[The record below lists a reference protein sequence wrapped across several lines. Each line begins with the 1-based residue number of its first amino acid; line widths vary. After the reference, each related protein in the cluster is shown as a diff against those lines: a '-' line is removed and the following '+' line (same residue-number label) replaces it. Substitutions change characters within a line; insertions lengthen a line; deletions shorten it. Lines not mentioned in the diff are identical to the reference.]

1 MPSSE
6 VVHDS
11 LAPTADAHTID
22 AAAPTT
28 EPGNPPPPAV
38 SDELSWRPQGG
49 QPRYA
54 LTVETDPA
62 GGGKVRLC
70 FSTSRAAM
78 HDVAQA
84 RAEADGRARSRVLD
98 LLQGAPEYQ
107 RLIALRPQYRAA
119 CEEARKAEI
128 QLRQARDR
136 HAALARMVP
145 PPPNLASR
153 LANGQ
158 VLVEQAEAEAKARE
172 AELSAITPVY
182 RQAEAA
188 VRETMPQLCQ

>member
-38 SDELSWRPQGG
+38 SDELGWRPQGG

-62 GGGKVRLC
+62 GGAKLRLA
-70 FSTSRAAM
+70 FASSRPAL
-78 HDVAQA
+78 HDVARA
-84 RAEADGRARSRVLD
+84 KAEAEGKSRSRVLD
-98 LLQGAPEYQ
+98 LLSQSDAFA
-107 RLIALRPQYRAA
+107 RLGELRPQYRAA
-119 CEEARKAEI
+119 QDAADKADG
-128 QLRQARDR
+128 QLQ
-136 HAALARMVP
+136 
-145 PPPNLASR
+145 
-153 LANGQ
+153 
-158 VLVEQAEAEAKARE
+158 KARE
-172 AELSAITPVY
+172 
-182 RQAEAA
+182 RQASLATSARRCRSCASERTRRPARPRLA
-188 VRETMPQLCQ
+188 RWPSC